1 MKQDSKLEA
10 RKEFERK
17 AFNKGASDFL
27 LNTDSSKWDYGARS
41 GYSSE
46 FNNLFLSAPYIYI
59 EERILR
65 DLEGKRI
72 LDYCCGTGDFSIYP
86 ALNGAF
92 VEGID
97 ISDVS
102 IEIAEAKARYWKV
115 SEKTNFQVMDAEN
128 LQFNDDTFDMV
139 LSYGSLSYLNLTKAA
154 AEFCRVIKP
163 SGTVVIVDTL
173 GHNPIMNYNR
183 KKYVKKGLRQQYHY
197 DHILKNKDIKYI
209 KSCFGKAK
217 VRYFDLLTIPVFLF
231 KNIPGIRI
239 FKITLEKLDS
249 IILKTP
255 YLNLFAFKV
264 VITLSNPK
272 KKMLNANIITTR

>member
-139 LSYGSLSYLNLTKAA
+139 LSYGSLSYLDLAKALH
-154 AEFCRVIKP
+154 EFCRVIKP
-163 SGTVVIVDTL
+163 CGTVVIVDTL

-183 KKYVKKGLRQQYHY
+183 RKYVKQGVRQQYHL
-197 DHILKNKDIKYI
+197 DHIMTKKSIKLASQYFDKI
-209 KSCFGKAK
+209 HT
-217 VRYFDLLTIPVFLF
+217 RYFDLFTLFGMPFKKKSLRKFVIP
-231 KNIPGIRI
+231 
-239 FKITLEKLDS
+239 
-249 IILKTP
+249 ILKSMDTIFLRIP
-255 YLNLFAFKV
+255 LFNLLAFKFV
-264 VITLSNPK
+264 SVLSLPK
-272 KKMLNANIITTR
+272 K